1 MKESPSPE
9 QPNWLDEHPK
19 ARWLATS
26 RTTGLF
32 SVAFVLVV
40 IALVVVLIVHDSGSG
55 DDHPAA
61 ALQTT
66 TAPPETSAATQP
78 DPGGSGFGVSIAD
91 PFGRE
96 IAVPLNPQ
104 GQILPQADPGER
116 PPFDK
121 NTPVPAPLGVK
132 WQKIGSTAA
141 PFSTSDG
148 PTRIDGRYATGYSHT
163 PQGAAL
169 AGWQIFARMLRSG
182 DDTREGYRNHA
193 VGPPGVIDTMV
204 AKLAASD
211 DPNFTT
217 HKLMFFPEAFR
228 ITSYSDDFAVIQ
240 YATPR
245 GNNQWALFQQSTTW
259 ADGDWKI
266 TATEAKPVLPEISS
280 LVGWTRW

>member
-19 ARWLATS
+19 ARWLVTS

-32 SVAFVLVV
+32 SLTVVLAV
-40 IALVVVLIVHDSGSG
+40 IALVVVMFVTGR
-55 DDHPAA
+55 DDHDGTAAPAA
-61 ALQTT
+61 PVT
-66 TAPPETSAATQP
+66 TAPPAPSTTGAA
-78 DPGGSGFGVSIAD
+78 PGGSGFGVSIAD

-96 IAVPLNPQ
+96 IAVPLDPQ
-104 GQILPQADPGER
+104 GQILPQSDPGER

-132 WQKIGSTAA
+132 WQTIGSTAA

-148 PTRIDGRYATGYSHT
+148 PTRIDGRYATGYSRT

-169 AGWQIFARMLRSG
+169 AGWQIMARMLRSG

-193 VGPPGVIDTMV
+193 VGPPGVIDTML

-217 HKLMFFPEAFR
+217 NKLMFFPEAFR
-228 ITSYSDDFAVIQ
+228 ITSYSGDFAVIQ

-266 TATEAKPVLPEISS
+266 TATDTKPVLPEISS

>member
-32 SVAFVLVV
+32 SVAFVLLV
-40 IALVVVLIVHDSGSG
+40 IALVVVLIVHGRVSDDS
-55 DDHPAA
+55 PTAA
-61 ALQTT
+61 PQTT
-66 TAPPETSAATQP
+66 TATPEPSASTQP

-104 GQILPQADPGER
+104 GQILPQSDPGER

-148 PTRIDGRYATGYSHT
+148 PTRIEGRYATGYAHT

-217 HKLMFFPEAFR
+217 NKLMFFPEAFR
-228 ITSYSDDFAVIQ
+228 ITSYTDDFAVIQ